1 MAAIQVIKLKSGET
15 RYRAQIRI
23 MREKKAVYSESKTF
37 AKKRDAQNW
46 SRDRESEIASKGL
59 PGNEQGMTVA
69 AGCERWLS
77 DLERTRKGAGRS
89 RAMALRRMAQDPM
102 LQKLKLENA
111 RSNHWLDY
119 IESRR
124 QVVRDGVVFERQPAT
139 LNEDLVYIRGLVQ
152 HAVIAWGMNVSI
164 DETLKATLLLQK
176 MGTVAKSRER
186 TVRPELA
193 QLEEILSW
201 FYRDVFALRAQYSPN
216 EYVRQM
222 LFLIFSTRRLS
233 EVDRLRWDD
242 LDRENQRILVRDLK
256 HPRKK
261 IGNDKWMH
269 LPPRAMALIDLQPK
283 EGEFIWRVEGKTLSA
298 YFQRARAWAY
308 KDQPDLRIHDL
319 RHEGVSHLFELGW
332 DIPRVEMVSLHGS
345 WQNLKRYTHLSKSE
359 AYDKYAGWSWLER
372 IGID

>member
-1 MAAIQVIKLKSGET
+1 MAAIQVIKLKNGET

-46 SRDRESEIASKGL
+46 ARDRESEIDTKGL
-59 PGNEQGMTVA
+59 PGNESGMTVA

-89 RAMALRRMAQDPM
+89 RAMSLRRMAQDPM
-102 LQKLKLENA
+102 LQKLKLEQA

-152 HAVIAWGMNVSI
+152 HAVIAWGMNASI

-186 TVRPELA
+186 IVRPELE
-193 QLEEILSW
+193 QLDEILKW

-216 EYVRQM
+216 EYVRQI

-242 LDRENQRILVRDLK
+242 LDRENNRILVRDLK

-269 LPPRAMALIDLQPK
+269 LTPRAMALIDLQPK
-283 EGEFIWRVEGKTLSA
+283 EGEFIWRVEGRTLSA

-308 KDQPDLRIHDL
+308 KEQPDLRIHDL

-359 AYDKYAGWSWLER
+359 PHDKYAGWSWLDKM
-372 IGID
+372 GVA